1 MLYYSLVIIATVMF
15 AVQFLFNQKFQQ
27 SYGSDTKATLV
38 FSLYKSAVASIIM
51 LIISGF
57 KITITPFSVLLAF
70 ISSVSGIMMLYFS
83 LKAFSIANLSVYSV
97 FSMLGGMIL
106 PFLLGVCFYD
116 EKLSVLKIAC
126 CVLIVLAVLLNIQKG
141 ENGKKALLYY
151 MAVFVLNGMA
161 GVISK
166 IHQSSGYPITDST
179 GFTFLI
185 NIISVIICSVWLLVK
200 YKKVPL
206 VKDKNL
212 LYSSGYGVLNGVGN
226 LFLLIALSN
235 LPASVQYPLVTGGVM
250 VFSTVISVLQKE
262 KLTKKDYIATAV
274 SFVASVLI
282 IF

>member
-1 MLYYSLVIIATVMF
+1 MF

-27 SYGSDTKATLV
+27 SYGSDTKATFV
-38 FSLYKSAVASIIM
+38 FTFYKSAVAAIIM
-51 LIISGF
+51 FVISGF
-57 KITITPFSVLLAF
+57 KITVTPFSFLLAF
-70 ISSVSGIMMLYFS
+70 ISAVSGILMLYFS
-83 LKAFSIANLSVYSV
+83 LKAFSVANLSVYSV

-116 EKLSVLKIAC
+116 EKLTVLKCVC
-126 CVLIVLAVLLNIQKG
+126 CVLIILAVLLNVQKG
-141 ENGKKALLYY
+141 QNGKKALLYY

-179 GFTFLI
+179 GFTLLI
-185 NIISVIICSVWLLVK
+185 NLISVVICAIYLLIKCKKIPVVK
-200 YKKVPL
+200 G
-206 VKDKNL
+206 KNL

-250 VFSTVISVLQKE
+250 VFSTIISILQKE
-262 KLTKKDYIATAV
+262 KLTEKDYIATAV
-274 SFVASVLI
+274 SFIASVLI
-282 IF
+282 VF